1 MAGDAR
7 AVSDN
12 GGRGRAAGA
21 DQPPRLAERV
31 SRFGMS
37 GGIYLLTTG
46 FLAIGAVNSQNNLL
60 FFAFGLA
67 VAGLLVSG
75 FISGSGLM
83 GIRIER
89 LAQETVEA
97 DEVTTMRY
105 RVSNRN
111 RFMPAFGLSIH
122 ERGDRRGGLESRG
135 FGRAIAFVDRVRA
148 GETVIA
154 EARVRPASRGL
165 AELDVMEVTST
176 FPFGIVRK
184 TIRRSQPEQVLV
196 LPARLRLGRSVVD
209 RLFGRAEHDTAGS
222 SRRGVSNELWGLRE
236 YVPGDAARSI
246 AWRPSARLDQVVV
259 RQTAEPNAARV
270 RIVLDARPQ
279 PGVGEQARERA
290 IALAAAIGRRL
301 AARGLPTR
309 LEILGDGG
317 VPGGWVTGTFA
328 RELERLA
335 LLDLAALGSGGGE
348 DGPAGRDALEVVVTS
363 GSGAVGER
371 AGRTVLPAEAIAHL
385 LAAGET
391 LPRSLG
397 EEARA

>member
-7 AVSDN
+7 AFSVQE
-12 GGRGRAAGA
+12 RGEDAGA
-21 DQPPRLAERV
+21 DRPPKLSERV

-75 FISGSGLM
+75 LISGSGLM

-97 DEVTTMRY
+97 DGVTTLRY

-122 ERGDRRGGLESRG
+122 ERGHRRGGAGSRG
-135 FGRAIAFVDRVRA
+135 FDRAIGFVDRVRA

-154 EARVRPASRGL
+154 EARVRAVSRGL
-165 AELDVMEVTST
+165 AELDVIEVSST

-184 TIRRSQPEQVLV
+184 TIRRSVPEQVLV
-196 LPARLRLGRSVVD
+196 LPARVRLGRSLVD
-209 RLFGRAEHDTAGS
+209 RLFGRAEHEMAGS
-222 SRRGVSNELWGLRE
+222 SRRGLSNELWGLRE
-236 YVPGDAARSI
+236 YVAGDAARSI
-246 AWRPSARLDQVVV
+246 AWRPSARLDQIVV

-270 RIVLDARPQ
+270 RIVLDVRPL

-309 LEILGDGG
+309 LEIRGDRGT
-317 VPGGWVTGTFA
+317 PGGWATGNFA
-328 RELERLA
+328 RDLERLA
-335 LLDLAALGSGGGE
+335 LLDLGAIGSGGVE
-348 DGPAGRDALEVVVTS
+348 DEPAGRDALEIVVTS
-363 GSGAVGER
+363 GGGSLGER
-371 AGRTVLPAEAIAHL
+371 AGRTVL
-385 LAAGET
+385 AAGAIERMLAPGQT

-397 EEARA
+397 GEGRA

>member
-1 MAGDAR
+1 M
-7 AVSDN
+7 
-12 GGRGRAAGA
+12 
-21 DQPPRLAERV
+21 
-31 SRFGMS
+31 
-37 GGIYLLTTG
+37 TTG

-270 RIVLDARPQ
+270 RIVLDVRPQ

-371 AGRTVLPAEAIAHL
+371 AGRIVLPAEAIAHL